1 MGEAAAQVGD
11 LDGGLDDGLTRDGR
25 DGEGGFGRQDEDA
38 VELGQDVRRL
48 GVGHCGLMGMVLGRA
63 VEQGPLFGDGFEQT
77 GFVRGMDD
85 LAQPFQGG
93 EGGVDFVDGLRFA
106 RLG

>member
-1 MGEAAAQVGD
+1 
-11 LDGGLDDGLTRDGR
+11 
-25 DGEGGFGRQDEDA
+25 
-38 VELGQDVRRL
+38 
-48 GVGHCGLMGMVLGRA
+48 MGMVLGRA